1 MEGRKDCSW
10 GEDGWD
16 GVGGLE
22 PCSVRETG
30 GNTSHRGT
38 SKYP

>member
-10 GEDGWD
+10 GE
-16 GVGGLE
+16 VGGLE

-30 GNTSHRGT
+30 GNTLHRGT